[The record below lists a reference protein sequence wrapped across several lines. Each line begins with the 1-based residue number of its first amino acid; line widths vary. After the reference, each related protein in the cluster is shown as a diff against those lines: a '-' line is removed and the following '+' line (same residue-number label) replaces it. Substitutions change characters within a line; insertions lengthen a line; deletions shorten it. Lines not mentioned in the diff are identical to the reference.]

1 MTERMIETDGVELCT
16 EAFGDPGAPPILLIM
31 GMGGSMI
38 WWEEEFCRMLADG
51 GRFVIRYDHR
61 DTGRSTAYEP
71 GHPGYD
77 GEDLISD
84 AVAVLDAYELP
95 AAHVVGLSMGGAL
108 AQVVALA
115 FPGRVASLVLIS
127 TSPAVPGVRG
137 LSPTS
142 KEYAGFIAS
151 AEVDWSNPSSVVRYV
166 VDDWRALA
174 GRDRPFDAA
183 GTRELAATEVERARS
198 FASAQNH
205 ALLSG
210 DEPALRPLSSI
221 QVPTLVIHGT
231 ADPLF
236 PPDHGEALAE
246 EIPNARL
253 LTLEGAGHG
262 LYRADWDVVV
272 PAIVEHTGR

>member
-1 MTERMIETDGVELCT
+1 MTERMIEIDGVEVCT
-16 EAFGDPGAPPILLIM
+16 DAFGDPGAPPILLIM
-31 GMGGSMI
+31 GMGASMI

-51 GRFVIRYDHR
+51 GRFAIRYDHR

-77 GEDLISD
+77 GEDLIRD

-95 AAHVVGLSMGGAL
+95 AAHVVGMSMGGAL
-108 AQVVALA
+108 AQLVALA
-115 FPGRVASLVLIS
+115 FPERVASLVLIS
-127 TSPAVPGVRG
+127 TSPAVPVDRG

-142 KEYAGFIAS
+142 KEYAGFIAG
-151 AEVDWSNPSSVVRYV
+151 AEVDWSDASSVVRYV

-183 GTRELAATEVERARS
+183 GTRALAATDVERARS

-210 DEPALRPLSSI
+210 DEPARRPLSSI